1 MKVNAKYLIQL
12 AGLIILIFGGTFLI
26 VYSQTGEVLVDQ
38 LIGVTIGVVLLI
50 ASLIWRMVKKSD

>member
-1 MKVNAKYLIQL
+1 MKVHAKYLIQL
-12 AGLIILIFGGTFLI
+12 AGLIILIFGGTFII

-50 ASLIWRMVKKSD
+50 ASLIWRKVKKSD